1 MIYSQ
6 KIKKVLEAISVFK
19 RFVAKLRAREEGD
32 RLHFKDKEITL
43 KLDER
48 IDSMI

>member
-1 MIYSQ
+1 
-6 KIKKVLEAISVFK
+6 VFK
-19 RFVAKLRAREEGD
+19 RFVAKLRARDEGD
-32 RLHFKDKEITL
+32 RLPFKDKEITM